1 MGKLTAVE
9 VDNITTVGRHAD
21 SGGLYLEVDK
31 KGAKRWLYRYQLNG
45 KRTWY
50 GLGAFYSPRA
60 IDQREKPLQ
69 VS

>member
-31 KGAKRWLYRYQLNG
+31 KEPPPSSLVGRIH
-45 KRTWY
+45 RTH
-50 GLGAFYSPRA
+50 P
-60 IDQREKPLQ
+60 
-69 VS
+69 

>member
-50 GLGAFYSPRA
+50 GLGGCLLLFIFNFPTG
-60 IDQREKPLQ
+60 
-69 VS
+69 